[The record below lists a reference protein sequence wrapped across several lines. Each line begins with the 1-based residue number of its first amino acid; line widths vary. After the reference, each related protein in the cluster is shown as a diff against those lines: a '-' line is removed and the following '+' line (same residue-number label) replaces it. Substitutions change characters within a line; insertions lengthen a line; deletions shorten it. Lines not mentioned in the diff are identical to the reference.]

1 MSNTRLDN
9 HQRTT
14 RLVQISLLTALVVV
28 LQLVSS
34 LFGRINIP
42 FSLVLIPIVIGG
54 AALGVRAGAFLGAVF
69 GFITLICGFTG
80 LDVFTNMMITYKPLA
95 TVCIC
100 FIKGICAGIAGALV
114 YKLFIKLFKNK
125 IYPASIIAFAVVP
138 VVNTGI
144 FATASALFFA
154 DFFDKNFGISE
165 SNTILLVGAIFAFV
179 IVNFLVEFLLNVIGG
194 PIITTLLS
202 KNKNFKNLLHK

>member
-1 MSNTRLDN
+1 MSNKQFGT
-9 HQRTT
+9 HKKTT
-14 RLVQISLLTALVVV
+14 KLVQLSLLAALVVV

-54 AALGVRAGAFLGAVF
+54 AALGVRAGAVLGAVF
-69 GFITLICGFTG
+69 GFITLICGFTS
-80 LDVFTNMMITYKPLA
+80 LDAFTNMMIMYKPLV

-100 FIKGICAGIAGALV
+100 FIKGIAAGVAGALV

-125 IYPASIIAFAVVP
+125 VYPASLLAFAVVP

-144 FATASALFFA
+144 FAVGSAVFFKG
-154 DFFDKNFGISE
+154 FFEENFGIAEKS
-165 SNTILLVGAIFAFV
+165 TIILIGSIFLFV

-194 PIITTLLS
+194 PVITTLLS
-202 KNKNFKNLLHK
+202 RNKNFKNLLLK